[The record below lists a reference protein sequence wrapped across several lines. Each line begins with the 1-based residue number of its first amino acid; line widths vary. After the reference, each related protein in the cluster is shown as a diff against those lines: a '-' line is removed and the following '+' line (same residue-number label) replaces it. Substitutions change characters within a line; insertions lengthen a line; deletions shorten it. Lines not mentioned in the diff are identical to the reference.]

1 MNPLDLPRNGVLAVR
16 NLARSL
22 RRRGLDYLALP
33 IEGSLPERTPRRP
46 GLPFPFSLLPLFPSE
61 VSLEGL
67 KYAFDMIGAD
77 SRVKGVVF
85 QIEHLQAGPATLH
98 AVRRMILTLR
108 EQGKRTIAWLPDVHN
123 WDYYLATACD
133 AIAFPPCARLNVLGL
148 RSEALFLKETLELV
162 GIEADLESIA
172 EYKVAPDMFRRSSM
186 TEPHRE
192 MLDAILDSYF
202 EELVD
207 AIAEG
212 RGLPPEQVRAIIDN
226 MPMGPERA
234 VEAGLGDVVAYSDEL
249 GEYLAPGDDAAPMI
263 TGWDEAARWLKRPV
277 QWVTRRRI
285 GVVSVDGVIV
295 PGRSRRLPVPLPL
308 PIEAQAGAQTVI
320 QALRRAESDPRIAAV
335 VLHVDSPGGSSLA
348 SDLIWREARRLRE
361 RKPVVALMG
370 EQAAS
375 GGYYVCAAANHIVA
389 RPTTMTGSIG
399 IWGGKFVAGQLYGR
413 LRMGRAEIKRGATAG
428 FTSELRPF
436 SAEERRRIRQ
446 ELGEAYAR
454 FKQVVAEGRGMTDEE
469 VERIAR
475 GRVWTGE
482 QAVDLGLVDE
492 LGDFDRTLT
501 VAKELANLDP
511 EKEYSVVQILAPGKT
526 LLPMGFPDD
535 GASTWPNLVRTL
547 QDLARERLWAMS
559 PWLVRVRG

>member
-1 MNPLDLPRNGVLAVR
+1 MNPLDLPRNGLLAVR

-22 RRRGLDYLALP
+22 RRRGLDYLVLP
-33 IEGSLPERTPRRP
+33 LEGSLPERTPRRP
-46 GLPFPFSLLPLFPSE
+46 SLPFPFSLLPLFPSE

-67 KYAFDMIGAD
+67 EHAFDMIGGD
-77 SRVKGVVF
+77 PRVKGIVF
-85 QIEHLQAGPATLH
+85 QIERLQAGPATLH
-98 AVRRMILTLR
+98 SLRRMILALR
-108 EQGKRTIAWLPDVHN
+108 EQGKRTIAWLPDAQN

-133 AIAFPPCARLNVLGL
+133 AIAFPPCARLNVVGL

-192 MLDAILDSYF
+192 MLEAILDSYF
-202 EELVD
+202 DELVG

-212 RGLPPEQVRAIIDN
+212 RGLPPEQVRGLIDG
-226 MPMGPERA
+226 MPMAPEKA
-234 VEAGLGDVVAYSDEL
+234 VEAGLGDVVAYADEL
-249 GEYLAPGDDAAPMI
+249 GAHLAPGDTPAVTMVS
-263 TGWDEAARWLKRPV
+263 WDDAARWLRRPMG
-277 QWVTRRRI
+277 WTTRKRI
-285 GVVSVDGVIV
+285 GVVSVEGMIV

-308 PIEAQAGAQTVI
+308 PIEAQAGAQTLI
-320 QALRRAESDPRIAAV
+320 WALRRAESDPHIAAV
-335 VLHVDSPGGSSLA
+335 VLHVESPGGSSLA
-348 SDLIWREARRLRE
+348 SDLIWREVRRLRE

-375 GGYYVCAAANHIVA
+375 GGYYVSAAANHIVA

-399 IWGGKFVAGQLYGR
+399 IWGGKFVVGKLYGR
-413 LRMGRAEIKRGATAG
+413 LEMGRAEIERGAMVG
-428 FTSELRPF
+428 VTSELRPF

-454 FKQVVAEGRGMTDEE
+454 FKQVVAEGRGMTEEE
-469 VERIAR
+469 VEGLAR

-492 LGDFDRTLT
+492 LGDFDRAVS
-501 VAKELANLDP
+501 VAKELANVDA
-511 EKEYSVVQILAPGKT
+511 EKDYSVMEVLAPGRT
-526 LLPMGFPDD
+526 VLPMAFPNDD
-535 GASTWPNLVRTL
+535 ESTWTNLGRTL
-547 QDLARERLWAMS
+547 RDLARERLWAMS
-559 PWLVRVRG
+559 PWIVRVR